1 MANFS
6 FSEEKLSGPR
16 KSFELKDLQPSASY
30 EVEILIEP
38 FFDGEKKV
46 QRTQQTEKTKVN
58 FTLGKKMRLLPS
70 TPSIQIRR
78 KINVID
84 RVPPLFES
92 CKHIPALAVQLRRR
106 VNFKY
111 HEIIAFFRKMR
122 SPGLEPAIP
131 CMASRCST
139 IRLP

>member
-58 FTLGKKMRLLPS
+58 FTLGKKNEAAA
-70 TPSIQIRR
+70 IH
-78 KINVID
+78 
-84 RVPPLFES
+84 PLDTNS
-92 CKHIPALAVQLRRR
+92 
-106 VNFKY
+106 
-111 HEIIAFFRKMR
+111 
-122 SPGLEPAIP
+122 S
-131 CMASRCST
+131 
-139 IRLP
+139 

>member
-30 EVEILIEP
+30 EVEILIQP

-58 FTLGKKMRLLPS
+58 FTLGKKLRLLPS
-70 TPSIQIRR
+70 TPLIQICL
-78 KINVID
+78 KINVI
-84 RVPPLFES
+84 
-92 CKHIPALAVQLRRR
+92 
-106 VNFKY
+106 
-111 HEIIAFFRKMR
+111 EICF
-122 SPGLEPAIP
+122 L
-131 CMASRCST
+131 T
-139 IRLP
+139 I